1 MQRSNRAGGFATG
14 FLQRTSEPRSN
25 SRKGRIVKMQIER
38 RDGAYLQ
45 GDDYALPKSESVAPD
60 ARLRE
65 NKRAHYL
72 QKLDGSMTAVQQRV

>member
-1 MQRSNRAGGFATG
+1 
-14 FLQRTSEPRSN
+14 
-25 SRKGRIVKMQIER
+25 MQIER